1 MHKRGAA
8 WAAIGAICGKAWE
21 RGLLSGFN
29 GNVSLRLGGRLYVT
43 QTGAAKGYLR
53 ENEVAELEWPAV
65 PGASVRVVCGRP
77 SSECGMHVALY
88 RANPEFAGIVHTHP
102 RHLLA
107 LELVTPPEA
116 FLRLPL
122 FEAERLRAELGFVP
136 ALPPGSPE
144 LAEAVAS
151 AHAGKRAV
159 WMARHGLCAAA
170 AGDPETAL
178 VAALAVS
185 EELDHLACVQLL
197 ALGRACAGVSTGS
210 GDCGGM

>member
-1 MHKRGAA
+1 MHRRGAA
-8 WAAIGAICGKAWE
+8 WAAIRAICGKAWE

-29 GNVSLRLGGRLYVT
+29 GNVSLRLEGHLYVT

-53 ENEVAELEWPAV
+53 EDEVAVLELPAT
-65 PGASVRVVCGRP
+65 PGASARVVCGRP

-88 RANPEFAGIVHTHP
+88 RANPELAGIVHTHP

-122 FEAERLRAELGFVP
+122 FEAERLRADLGLVP
-136 ALPPGSPE
+136 ALPPGGLE
-144 LAEAVAS
+144 LAEAVAA

-159 WMARHGLCAAA
+159 WMAGHGLCAAA
-170 AGDPETAL
+170 AGEPEAAL

-197 ALGRACAGVSTGS
+197 ALGQGGRLPRGTGPGGVI
-210 GDCGGM
+210 